1 MKLSLLS
8 IDKGGFVSVGAE
20 GTITAADFHV
30 DQKNPFEVVLGPA
43 WPTHRV
49 IFDMKQVNFMDSSAI
64 GWLIDSNKSF
74 HGGGRPARH
83 PFDSTQGQA
92 GHRPAAPEQSLRHR
106 RQRRHRP
113 NPHERREQ
121 MSEKVKTQLI
131 DVTQLGVE
139 ESVDALIAHALAIGA
154 SDLFLVSNE
163 QHIAV
168 QARALG
174 IVRPV
179 AIIPL
184 DQGRRIMSTIKARSS
199 MDLSEKR
206 RPLDGRWI
214 YTGDGA
220 TVDLRISSIPTMH
233 GEDFA
238 IRMLDRNTRLLAL
251 ENLGLMGDQYN
262 NLTQMIESPGG
273 LVLIC
278 GPTGSGKTATLY
290 ACLSRLNDGSQK
302 INTIEDPIEFDISGL
317 RQSQINTAIGLNFS
331 ELLRSVLRQSP
342 DVVMIG
348 EIRDAETAQTA
359 VHAANSGQLVFATI
373 HAPIAAAA
381 VQSMRSLGVHSHF
394 LASALR
400 GVVSQRLVRTLCTKC
415 KTSFDLSDA
424 PYTFD
429 EVRPWLGPTEGKVLY
444 AARGCDALRPDGL
457 RRPHRGLRAPDHH
470 PLSAESDRRRP
481 AHARTP
487 RQGDGRKYAGVPPGR
502 AAEGRPG
509 RHQHRGGLPR
519 HPRRASDGRRL
530 SETRFGPSSCPKPAD
545 QVRGLHCL
553 SVSLGAMRRTI
564 AFNLLL

>member
-1 MKLSLLS
+1 
-8 IDKGGFVSVGAE
+8 
-20 GTITAADFHV
+20 
-30 DQKNPFEVVLGPA
+30 
-43 WPTHRV
+43 
-49 IFDMKQVNFMDSSAI
+49 
-64 GWLIDSNKSF
+64 
-74 HGGGRPARH
+74 
-83 PFDSTQGQA
+83 
-92 GHRPAAPEQSLRHR
+92 
-106 RQRRHRP
+106 
-113 NPHERREQ
+113 

-444 AARGCDALRPDGL
+444 AARGCDACGQMGYD
-457 RRPHRGLRAPDHH
+457 
-470 PLSAESDRRRP
+470 
-481 AHARTP
+481 ART
-487 RQGDGRKYAGVPPGR
+487 GVFELLTITR
-502 AAEGRPG
+502 SLRNLIAEGRPT
-509 RHQHRGGLPR
+509 REL
-519 HPRRASDGRRL
+519 RAKAMEENMLEFRQAALLKVAQGVTSTEEVFRVI
-530 SETRFGPSSCPKPAD
+530 PAEHLTED
-545 QVRGLHCL
+545 D
-553 SVSLGAMRRTI
+553 
-564 AFNLLL
+564 